1 MKELEQ
7 ENFIF
12 RVPVT
17 VIQRIYFTKSNMAYV
32 PVEKVIDIMRKGYF
46 TLHDNEFGDY
56 TLKEAIESIK
66 TLNTHAEQ
74 QQWKARLLPAVAY
87 NGVFSEVNNK
97 GLTCY
102 SNITAMDFD
111 DIHNYDEMYHLG
123 KRLVITPC
131 VYSVFVTPSGGR
143 LKALVLHDN
152 TNPNNHRDLYEQLLA
167 KFNISNPDTSCR
179 DLARR
184 NYLSYDPNIWVNPN
198 PVPYHYVPT
207 IKPIIQVQQVRQAQ
221 PQNHYAQTG
230 KKISDR
236 SIISIMNSDCK
247 KNHPEYWQEGH
258 RACSIFKL
266 ACLFCKWGVEEDLAL
281 EYFIKDWE
289 SETMTEDE
297 ITGHV
302 TNAYKTEKDNFGTV
316 DFTFYK

>member
-1 MKELEQ
+1 MET
-7 ENFIF
+7 
-12 RVPVT
+12 VT
-17 VIQRIYFTKSNMAYV
+17 IIQRINFTKSNMAYV
-32 PVEKVIDIMRKGYF
+32 SVGQVIDIMRTGDF
-46 TLHDNEFGDY
+46 TLHDNEFGNY
-56 TLKEAIESIK
+56 TLKWAIEFIQS
-66 TLNTHAEQ
+66 LNTHAEQ

-221 PQNHYAQTG
+221 PTNHYAKTG

-236 SIISIMNSDCK
+236 SIISIMNSVWK
-247 KNHPEYWQEGH
+247 RNHPEYWQEGQ